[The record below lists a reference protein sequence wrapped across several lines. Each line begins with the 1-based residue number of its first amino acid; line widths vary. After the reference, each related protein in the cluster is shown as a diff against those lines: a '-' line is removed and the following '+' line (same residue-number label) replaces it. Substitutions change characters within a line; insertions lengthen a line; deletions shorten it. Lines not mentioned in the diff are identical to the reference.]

1 MGIVDSQSR
10 FNSNRASMDGTGDEE
25 EEEAKA
31 PKLVP
36 TY

>member
-1 MGIVDSQSR
+1 MEMVDSQSR
-10 FNSNRASMDGTGDEE
+10 FSSNRARTLGTSDKE